1 MKRIPNLRWWIAG
14 LLAAA
19 TALNYLDRQS
29 LPVVVGAMQ
38 KSIPI
43 SDQQF
48 SHLQFMFLLA
58 YGVMN
63 AGGGKILDRLGTR
76 IGLCGHDR
84 VVVEIASMMQG
95 SVHSIAGLAIA
106 RFMLGLG
113 EGGGFPGS
121 AKAVSEWFPA
131 KEQIFRVRHFQYRF
145 KRRSFDCTAA
155 DCGDCLVRKLEM
167 GLLHYGRIGIGL
179 GRCMACPL

>member
-1 MKRIPNLRWWIAG
+1 MIRIPNLRWWIAG

-76 IGLCGHDR
+76 INL
-84 VVVEIASMMQG
+84 V
-95 SVHSIAGLAIA
+95 L
-106 RFMLGLG
+106 
-113 EGGGFPGS
+113 
-121 AKAVSEWFPA
+121 
-131 KEQIFRVRHFQYRF
+131 
-145 KRRSFDCTAA
+145 RS
-155 DCGDCLVRKLEM
+155 
-167 GLLHYGRIGIGL
+167 
-179 GRCMACPL
+179 